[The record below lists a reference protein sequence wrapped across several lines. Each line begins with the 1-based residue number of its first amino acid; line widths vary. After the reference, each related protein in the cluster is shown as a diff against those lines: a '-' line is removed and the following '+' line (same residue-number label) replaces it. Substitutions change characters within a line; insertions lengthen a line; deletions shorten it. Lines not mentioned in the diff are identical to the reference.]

1 MADRNMMLTFDEYMD
16 LRRLLDS
23 AKESEGATLVDQ
35 APGRKR
41 RRSRTA
47 KSNDKKMSQ
56 ALEQANQELRKVNG
70 DLRKGVTQGDIMTR
84 AHRIR
89 RTL

>member
-23 AKESEGATLVDQ
+23 SKESEGATLSIKESK
-35 APGRKR
+35 PKR
-41 RRSRTA
+41 RRTRTA

-70 DLRKGVTQGDIMTR
+70 NLRKGVTQGDIMTR

>member
-23 AKESEGATLVDQ
+23 SKESEGATLTMETSK
-35 APGRKR
+35 PKR
-41 RRSRTA
+41 RTRTA
-47 KSNDKKMSQ
+47 KANDKKMSQ
-56 ALEQANQELRKVNG
+56 ALAQANAELRKVNG
-70 DLRKGVTQGDIMTR
+70 DLRKGVTQADIMTR

-89 RTL
+89 KTL

>member
-23 AKESEGATLVDQ
+23 SKESEGATLSMEE
-35 APGRKR
+35 PKPKR

-56 ALEQANQELRKVNG
+56 ALEQANKELRKVNG
-70 DLRKGVTQGDIMTR
+70 DLRKGITQGDIMTR

>member
-23 AKESEGATLVDQ
+23 AKESEGATL
-35 APGRKR
+35 AIETSKPKR
-41 RRSRTA
+41 RRSRGA
-47 KSNDKKMSQ
+47 RSSDKKMSK
-56 ALEQANQELRKVNG
+56 ALAQANAELRKNNG
-70 DLRKGVTQGDIMTR
+70 DLRKGVTQADVMTR

-89 RTL
+89 RSM